1 MTVFWKQKWR
11 DKFKV
16 TWLLIL
22 YFFLSSRRFQCV
34 KRCVQT
40 FCEGWGRTWRRRFSM
55 SETLVHVIHSRL
67 RAYLNMWDDGF
78 LRTNVLVDFKLKE
91 TWERFRVLFYVF
103 FLGFLGLSANS
114 IPCTL
119 ALNYF
124 IILFLLFYL
133 FIMDARNPEIR
144 IHVWKV
150 RTFIPAVLPHK
161 GQELQTTDNELWLT
175 RTCF

>member
-16 TWLLIL
+16 TWLLFL
-22 YFFLSSRRFQCV
+22 YFFLSSRRFQSV

-40 FCEGWGRTWRRRFSM
+40 FREGWGRTWRRRFSM

-67 RAYLNMWDDGF
+67 RVYLNMWDDGF
-78 LRTNVLVDFKLKE
+78 LRTNVLVDFKPKK
-91 TWERFRVLFYVF
+91 TWERFRVFFNV
-103 FLGFLGLSANS
+103 FLGFLGLCANS

-124 IILFLLFYL
+124 IILFLLFL
-133 FIMDARNPEIR
+133 FIYHGCQKSRNS
-144 IHVWKV
+144 H
-150 RTFIPAVLPHK
+150 TGMK
-161 GQELQTTDNELWLT
+161 GKDFSSSRASTQRPGNSNN
-175 RTCF
+175 R

>member
-16 TWLLIL
+16 TWLLFL
-22 YFFLSSRRFQCV
+22 YFCPKFQKVPVCQEMCTNFSRGMREDMEDEVQHVWNASTRHTFPVTRLPKYVRWCFSQNKRSRGLLTQGNLGKVSSFI
-34 KRCVQT
+34 
-40 FCEGWGRTWRRRFSM
+40 
-55 SETLVHVIHSRL
+55 L
-67 RAYLNMWDDGF
+67 
-78 LRTNVLVDFKLKE
+78 
-91 TWERFRVLFYVF
+91 F
-103 FLGFLGLSANS
+103 FLGFLGLCANS

-124 IILFLLFYL
+124 IILFLLFFL

-150 RTFIPAVLPHK
+150 RTFIPAVFPPK
-161 GQELQTTDNELWLT
+161 GQEIQTTDNEL
-175 RTCF
+175 

>member
-34 KRCVQT
+34 KRCVKT

-78 LRTNVLVDFKLKE
+78 LRTNVLVDFKPKE

-103 FLGFLGLSANS
+103 FFRFFRFVRKFYPLY
-114 IPCTL
+114 PCVKLFHNFIL
-119 ALNYF
+119 AF
-124 IILFLLFYL
+124 L
-133 FIMDARNPEIR
+133 FIYHGCQKSRNS
-144 IHVWKV
+144 H
-150 RTFIPAVLPHK
+150 TCMK
-161 GQELQTTDNELWLT
+161 GKDLYSSRSSTQRPGTSNN
-175 RTCF
+175 R